1 MLHREIL
8 SPEEVLE
15 RMPNLSE
22 GLFAIRCKLTNKT
35 YQIILYK

>member
-15 RMPNLSE
+15 KIPNLSE
-22 GLFAIRCKLTNKT
+22 GLIAIRCKQTNKT
-35 YQIILYK
+35 NQVII